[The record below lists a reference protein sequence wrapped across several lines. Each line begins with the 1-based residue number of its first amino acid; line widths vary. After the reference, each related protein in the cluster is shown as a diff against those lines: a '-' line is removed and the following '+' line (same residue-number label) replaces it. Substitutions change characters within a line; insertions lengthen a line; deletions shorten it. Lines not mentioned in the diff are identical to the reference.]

1 MAATL
6 ADADERGGGE
16 SGRSKSRRPIWLR
29 LLIIALV
36 ILYALLFGEMFLRM
50 MKPQALIPRYVTGG
64 PEGVRANMPGV
75 EFRQWTPEVDVT
87 LRYNAAG
94 MRDDRPPPPL
104 QKAPGECRIALLGDS
119 YFVGFESRFE
129 DSFAKRLEE
138 ELARRGTPCRVLNF
152 AVSGFGHA
160 EMLATLESRVRPW
173 SPDLMLV
180 SVHSTDGFDNL
191 RANLFQPGPQGL
203 EPTGRSF
210 LPGVAISD
218 RLNEFAVYRW
228 AQENSHLYSAGREW
242 AGGMGKR
249 LLAIARVRD
258 ANNDAEE
265 TAGGEAPDADEGSET
280 PGYVASQAL
289 NQALVLQ
296 LAREAEVMGS
306 RMMLFEIPMGPNRR
320 WYGGPARHILGDAL
334 LEEIPYASPL
344 DTFLKMRS
352 PDVQLYMEKGHRHW
366 TPLGSKVAAR
376 VAADA
381 ILAQQLLPQPQS
393 MDASVGSPSSTLPA
407 SS

>member
-6 ADADERGGGE
+6 ADAGERGGGQR
-16 SGRSKSRRPIWLR
+16 GRRKSPRPIWLR
-29 LLIIALV
+29 VAIMALV
-36 ILYALLFGEMFLRM
+36 ILYALLFGEMFLRL

-75 EFRQWTPEVDVT
+75 EFRQWTPEVDVM
-87 LRYNAAG
+87 LRYNMAG

-104 QKAPGECRIALLGDS
+104 EKAPSECRIALLGDS
-119 YFVGFESRFE
+119 YFVGFESSFE
-129 DSFAKRLEE
+129 NSFANRVEE

-173 SPDLMLV
+173 APDLMLV

-218 RLNEFAVYRW
+218 RLNAFWIYRW
-228 AQENSHLYSAGREW
+228 AQENSHLYSAVREW

-249 LLAIARVRD
+249 LLAIARVRAAGNEAED
-258 ANNDAEE
+258 APPEAEE
-265 TAGGEAPDADEGSET
+265 TANGASAET
-280 PGYVASQAL
+280 PRYVASQAL

-296 LAREAEVMGS
+296 IAREAEVMGS

-320 WYGGPARHILGDAL
+320 FYSGPARHLLGDAVL
-334 LEEIPYASPL
+334 GQVPYASPL
-344 DTFLKMRS
+344 DTFLTMRS

-366 TPLGSKVAAR
+366 TPLGNKVAAR
-376 VAADA
+376 VAAQA
-381 ILAQQLLPQPQS
+381 ITAQQLLPQV
-393 MDASVGSPSSTLPA
+393 DTPSRYAPSQ
-407 SS
+407 